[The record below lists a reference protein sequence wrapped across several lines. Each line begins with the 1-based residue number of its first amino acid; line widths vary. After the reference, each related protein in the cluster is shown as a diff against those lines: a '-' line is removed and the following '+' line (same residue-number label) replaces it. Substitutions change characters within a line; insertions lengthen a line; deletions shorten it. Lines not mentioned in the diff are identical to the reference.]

1 MKWNVFYHN
10 SNKRQI
16 EPFNI
21 FNHCGFRREF
31 CNIVQK
37 HADKDLFAEE
47 LWHCLMY
54 YFWSKCEY
62 EVLIYPWP
70 CSTERDKPRK
80 MDIFSQII
88 CNWAAFVDYAWEH
101 RREIKPDIVGDV
113 S

>member
-1 MKWNVFYHN
+1 MKWSVLYHN
-10 SNKRQI
+10 VNKRQI
-16 EPFNI
+16 ESYDI
-21 FNHCGFRREF
+21 FKHCGFRREF
-31 CNIVQK
+31 YNIAQK
-37 HADKDLFAEE
+37 QADKDLFAEE

-70 CSTERDKPRK
+70 CSIERDKPRK
-80 MDIFSQII
+80 IDIFSQIT

-101 RREIKPDIVGDV
+101 RTEIKPDTVGDA